1 MEYINKY
8 LISYSFQRLSY
19 TTTTF
24 HFEKHC
30 FDGHKR
36 QPKVIPD
43 AELPTLLIA
52 GGMDLP
58 LMLYFIAI
66 GIGKQ
71 I

>member
-1 MEYINKY
+1 V
-8 LISYSFQRLSY
+8 
-19 TTTTF
+19 
-24 HFEKHC
+24 HFEKHY

-66 GIGKQ
+66 GIRKKSNVFGVE